1 MSEWWVGRRGADPVG
16 PVSTDTLVR
25 GVKEKKVPSN
35 ALVCRVGG
43 QQWQH
48 ITQVADLWEKVN
60 ADEARSTIVEPPH
73 DAPVTDSMPAASSLA
88 DADADSDDAATR
100 ILDGPMA
107 AMRAVIPNAGST
119 RTHPADAA
127 VESTTVPLVAAS
139 TLGTATATGADSAT
153 SHQLRPTTS
162 KVGPA
167 KTAAPAFRA
176 PATIGK
182 KADALGPSPQTG
194 VGTGGGSKETAKL
207 PKAVIPAPR
216 FGVDR
221 TAPAS
226 PIAVSAFISKPP
238 SVRPGPATKSSPPAS
253 PASVRHDAVPPRVA
267 PKLQSTEKSRQPIPP
282 VPAAV
287 IPLPP
292 DTELA
297 AMLRDNENVS
307 LTDTRPE
314 RRLPRD
320 TGSAPR
326 KPVNRQ
332 ATTAGHAVANST
344 PGSAQ
349 KGSDRP
355 SAPRPAIGRTTAE
368 RMPPL
373 EAKPIVVVT
382 DAEDDEA
389 TVVRSYPPEPLPPDE
404 DWTSVQ
410 DSLPASIPPDE
421 DATVVLHHPAS
432 PVSIP
437 PGKDAKATLFQ
448 ASLAS
453 IPPEE
458 DATIIRGAQPLPAV
472 SVGVSTQGTPSALED
487 LEKLA
492 SHPATESITDAA
504 AERRAPVSAQAKPA
518 DRVPVQADTPPVGTR
533 RPASEGEPR
542 ELFDEDDD
550 FLPARAKDYAGAHGP
565 PPNTADS
572 ALPRPAAGTP
582 APPSVIVA
590 QRQVNM
596 DGLGR
601 LPVVHTELTHPAL
614 RSLRPPGTIQISIAT
629 LIVGAMSLIVLVL
642 AAVLLLR

>member
-25 GVKEKKVPSN
+25 GVKEKKVPPS

-48 ITQVADLWEKVN
+48 ITQVADLLERLN
-60 ADEARSTIVEPPH
+60 ADEASAAIVEQPYVSPL
-73 DAPVTDSMPAASSLA
+73 TDSLPAADALA

-100 ILDGPMA
+100 ILDGPMT
-107 AMRAVIPNAGST
+107 AMRAVVSNAGST
-119 RTHPADAA
+119 RTQPADAA
-127 VESTTVPLVAAS
+127 VATVPLVTAS
-139 TLGTATATGADSAT
+139 TLGSTSASAASADSGTARD
-153 SHQLRPTTS
+153 LRPSTS
-162 KVGPA
+162 K
-167 KTAAPAFRA
+167 AAPGKAATPAFRA
-176 PATIGK
+176 PVALGK
-182 KADALGPSPQTG
+182 KTDAQGPSSQA
-194 VGTGGGSKETAKL
+194 GTGTRGGLKETAKL

-226 PIAVSAFISKPP
+226 PIAAGAFISKPP
-238 SVRPGPATKSSPPAS
+238 SARPGPATKSSPPAS
-253 PASVRHDAVPPRVA
+253 PTSVRQGSVPPRVA
-267 PKLQSTEKSRQPIPP
+267 PKPQVAEKSRQPIPP

-297 AMLRDNENVS
+297 AMLRDNEKVP
-307 LTDTRPE
+307 LTETRPD
-314 RRLPRD
+314 RGSVRN
-320 TGSAPR
+320 TGSAQR
-326 KPVNRQ
+326 KLIDRQ
-332 ATTAGHAVANST
+332 ATTAVHVDAKGT
-344 PGSAQ
+344 QGSAQ
-349 KGSDRP
+349 KASDRP
-355 SAPRPAIGRTTAE
+355 PAPRPAIGRTTAE

-382 DAEDDEA
+382 DADDDDA
-389 TVVRSYPPEPLPPDE
+389 TVVRTFQTAPEPLPPDE
-404 DWTSVQ
+404 DWTAVPDLQAS
-410 DSLPASIPPDE
+410 PASMPPDE
-421 DATVVLHHPAS
+421 DATVVRYHPAS
-432 PVSIP
+432 PASMP
-437 PGKDAKATLFQ
+437 PD
-448 ASLAS
+448 
-453 IPPEE
+453 E
-458 DATIIRGAQPLPAV
+458 DATIIQDARPLPAV
-472 SVGVSTQGTPSALED
+472 SVGVHAQGTQPALED
-487 LEKLA
+487 LEKTSTYA
-492 SHPATESITDAA
+492 ATESIADAA
-504 AERRAPVSAQAKPA
+504 TERHAPASAQAKPVN
-518 DRVPVQADTPPVGTR
+518 RVPIQKDTPPVGTR
-533 RPASEGEPR
+533 RPPLDGEPR

-550 FLPARAKDYAGAHGP
+550 FLPPRAKDYAGAHGP